1 MPSVFAQPF
10 IRSIAFLLVSATL
23 LLSACG
29 SNDGSNGAALQPA
42 DLTPEQTAAAGA
54 PIPEPPVPEQ
64 PGPSGGQAAPPEEA
78 DKAEADVP
86 VKPEYTVPENSY
98 EAVEVV
104 AEPASITVLVN
115 KKYALPKEY
124 VPDDLVEPDV
134 PFIFKEKLEKRKMRK
149 EAAEAL
155 EALFAA
161 AKEDGILLAGVSG
174 YRSYETQKGLYNTYV
189 KRDGQ
194 AAADRYSARPGHS
207 EHSTGLAMDVSG
219 IDGKC
224 AATDCFANTPEAKW
238 LAEHVYDYG
247 FIIRYPE
254 GKEDITGYKYEP
266 WHLRYVGVDAAREI
280 RDLGVT
286 LEEYIAMKGAAVAAG
301 SSGDAE
307 GGASAGAE
315 AGESGSSSAAGD
327 SGATG
332 ADLTRGDAAGAG
344 GAASGGAD
352 FAPAAGD
359 SASRTGETPDSGPDE
374 TAPPASSG
382 MNAAGTQGAGFTGSA
397 GAEAGASEPSAAAN
411 VSGEPGP
418 IERPGTPHAPESR
431 TESGDDGAAA
441 ER

>member
-1 MPSVFAQPF
+1 MPSAQAQSF
-10 IRSIAFLLVSATL
+10 IRSIAVLLVSLAL

-29 SNDGSNGAALQPA
+29 KDDGANVAALQPSDPA
-42 DLTPEQTAAAGA
+42 PEQTDAAGD
-54 PIPEPPVPEQ
+54 PIPEPPVPN
-64 PGPSGGQAAPPEEA
+64 PSAPAEGQAASPEEA
-78 DKAEADVP
+78 DKPEGDVP
-86 VKPEYTVPENSY
+86 AKPEYTVPENSY

-161 AKEDGILLAGVSG
+161 AKEDGVLLAGVSG

-189 KRDGQ
+189 QRDGQ

-238 LAEHVYDYG
+238 LAEHAYDYG

-266 WHLRYVGVDAAREI
+266 WHLRYVGVDVAREI

-286 LEEYIAMKGAAVAAG
+286 LEEYFAMKGAAVAAG
-301 SSGDAE
+301 SP
-307 GGASAGAE
+307 GGAGVSGAAGAE
-315 AGESGSSSAAGD
+315 AGASGPSSEAGD
-327 SGATG
+327 
-332 ADLTRGDAAGAG
+332 AGANG
-344 GAASGGAD
+344 SDSAGEAATDGGASDGAAS
-352 FAPAAGD
+352 APAAGD
-359 SASRTGETPDSGPDE
+359 SASGTAETSDSGPFDAVP
-374 TAPPASSG
+374 APSSG
-382 MNAAGTQGAGFTGSA
+382 MNGAGKQGADAAGSA
-397 GAEAGASEPSAAAN
+397 GEDAGASGTSASAG
-411 VSGEPGP
+411 VSGEPEP
-418 IERPGTPHAPESR
+418 IE
-431 TESGDDGAAA
+431 
-441 ER
+441 